1 VHRGAALVSMLALGL
16 LLAAA
21 VPAIAARTDV
31 IVLRNGDRL
40 TGEVIELRQG
50 KLKVKTDDMSTISI
64 EWDKIAGVTTAERYD
79 VTMRDGTRLLGRL
92 AAGPA
97 RSVQVVA
104 DGGTSTSV
112 AMADIVSMAAIKSGF
127 LGRIDGSV
135 DLGGSY
141 TKASGVAQVSLDAEA
156 RYRRPAYGVATAFST
171 NFTRQPDSPDTSRYS
186 GKINYTRY
194 RGRQWFVSSLGL
206 FEGNEDLGFT
216 FRGTGALSLG
226 RYLARSNRLEWLLTG
241 GFAGGRESPLDG
253 DDVTNVD
260 LLVGTDLSVFAYDYP
275 TTRLDLSL
283 LIFPSLD
290 DAGRIRVNA
299 NGKFKQELFRDFF
312 VAVSV
317 YDAFDN
323 RPKAATAERND
334 VGGSLSFGWTF

>member
-1 VHRGAALVSMLALGL
+1 MHGAATLVSTLALGVL
-16 LLAAA
+16 LSASAPA
-21 VPAIAARTDV
+21 VAARTDI

-50 KLKVKTDDMSTISI
+50 KLKVKTDDMSTVSI
-64 EWDKIAGVTTAERYD
+64 EWDKITGVTTAERYD
-79 VTMRDGTRLLGRL
+79 VTMRDGTRLFGRL

-97 RSVQVVA
+97 RAVHVVA
-104 DGGTSTSV
+104 DDGATTDV
-112 AMADIVSMAAIKSGF
+112 AMAEIVSMAAIKSGF
-127 LGRIDGSV
+127 FERIDGSV

-141 TKASGVAQVSLDAEA
+141 TQSSGVAQMSFEAEA
-156 RYRRPAYGVATAFST
+156 RYRRPAYGVSTSFST
-171 NFTRQPDSPDTSRYS
+171 NLTRQPDSPDTSRYS
-186 GKINYTRY
+186 GKLNYTRN

-241 GFAGGRESPLDG
+241 GFAAGRESPLEG

-275 TTRLDLSL
+275 TTRLDLSVL
-283 LIFPSLD
+283 AFPSLD
-290 DAGRIRVNA
+290 DVGRIRLNA

-323 RPKAATAERND
+323 RPKASSADRND